1 MNRPRFPVLVV
12 VALVVGNVLLVASV
26 AYPVSEA
33 EPRSAA
39 ESFEPPESDEYH
51 LLAAIVTDG
60 ESTLE
65 VDGAVAASGERYVRI
80 VQGETVV
87 ERYQP
92 NGTSGPEYARYVV
105 DESEADAR
113 VQQLEGDDDLEILAH
128 QRDGETA
135 TITTV
140 DADPDT
146 DGDDRLAGAA
156 SVVAAQ
162 LRLVQYDTVDHD
174 AVAGNDDSPEIRTLR
189 PESGWYAGEQ
199 SYRISDAEG
208 TVEIDPETSVLVA
221 ADVRWELTRGTE
233 TYLHYL
239 LNRDATVSQEVT
251 YEYRTESVAVDRP
264 DWVEELPEDR

>member
-33 EPRSAA
+33 EPRPAA
-39 ESFEPPESDEYH
+39 EAFESPVSDEYH
-51 LLAAIVTDG
+51 LLATIVTDG

-65 VDGAVAASGERYVRI
+65 IDGAVAASGERYVRT

-113 VQQLEGDDDLEILAH
+113 MQQFDDENLEVLTHRGN
-128 QRDGETA
+128 GESV

-140 DADPDT
+140 DADPST
-146 DGDDRLAGAA
+146 DGGDRLAGAA
-156 SVVAAQ
+156 SVVATQ

-233 TYLHYL
+233 TSLHYL

-251 YEYRTESVAVDRP
+251 YEYRTENVSVDRP
-264 DWVEELPEDR
+264 DWVENHPEN